1 MNVSLN
7 DSPAISVCVLT
18 WNQAGYIRQAVESV
32 VSQAVDAKIEVL
44 VGDDCSTDGTDDVV
58 RAMELE
64 FPGVVRL
71 VRHVRQLG
79 ASSNYQ
85 KLLALARG
93 QFIAHLDGDDYWL
106 PGKLQK
112 QIDFMRA
119 NPDCN
124 AVYTNAHVVD
134 TQGKCLGLFND
145 VSSRF
150 FDLPSLLARGNF
162 LSMSSMLFQASQKSL
177 LLEISEAFID
187 YRAHLRFARSASLAV
202 IAEPLVVYRVNTKT
216 SMLVR
221 ESSAVRLMYWQAILD
236 VPRHLISDHD
246 FAQGLANF
254 YCQVINSS
262 IRTPSF
268 AMAKEWWPKVR
279 LASPYGVVRT
289 IWLIAKEGVRI
300 AFKKLLGVVNSGA
313 GGPRPRVRYRR

>member
-1 MNVSLN
+1 MSVALD
-7 DSPAISVCVLT
+7 DSPEISVCVLT

-44 VGDDCSTDGTDDVV
+44 VGDDCSTDGTDEVV
-58 RAMELE
+58 RAIELE

-71 VRHVRQLG
+71 VRHPRQLG
-79 ASSNYQ
+79 ASGNYQ

-93 QFIAHLDGDDYWL
+93 PLIAHLDGDDYWL

-112 QIDFMRA
+112 QLDFMRA

-134 TQGKCLGLFND
+134 SQGKCLGLFND
-145 VSSRF
+145 VPSRF
-150 FDLPSLLARGNF
+150 FDLPSLLVRGNF
-162 LSMSSMLFQASQKSL
+162 LNMSSMLFRANQKIL

-187 YRAHLRFARSASLAV
+187 YRAHLRFARSANLAA
-202 IAEPLVVYRVNTKT
+202 IAEPLVVYRLNTET

-221 ESSAVRLMYWQAILD
+221 ETSAVRLMYWQAILD

-254 YCQVINSS
+254 FFRVLYQAVRVRNI
-262 IRTPSF
+262 
-268 AMAKEWWPKVR
+268 MLVKEWWPKIR
-279 LASPYGVVRT
+279 QASPYGVVRT
-289 IWLIAKEGVRI
+289 VWLIVKEGVRI
-300 AFKKLLGVVNSGA
+300 VFKKLLGAAHFGA
-313 GGPRPRVRYRR
+313 GKPRPRVMYRR